1 MKEALYYLPL
11 KEKNK
16 VQCFLCPHQ
25 CIIDDGKTGICRT
38 RKNVEGKLFAL
49 VYDQFT
55 SVNLDP
61 IEKKPLYHFYPGREI
76 LSLGTVG
83 CNFKCKGCQNYG
95 ISQATVGEAPTK
107 TVTSDDAVRLAK
119 EYGSIGIAYTYN
131 EPLINFEYLLET
143 AHEAHKYNLKN
154 VLVTNGYI
162 NEEPLVN
169 LLPYIDAAD
178 VDVKS
183 FRNDFYKDYC
193 KAKLGDVLRTV
204 EIMVRQK
211 KHVEVTNLII
221 PTLNDSDSE
230 VEDLTDWLYSL
241 SDEIPLH
248 FSRYHPCYK
257 MTIKATPLA
266 TLERVRKIAQKK
278 LKHVYLGNVWE
289 KPESN
294 TYCPS
299 CKEILIE
306 RRGYHTRMV
315 GLAGESCKNCGE
327 KINIKVLDRKNGKI

>member
-11 KEKNK
+11 EEENR

-25 CIIDDGKTGICRT
+25 CIINDGKTGICRI
-38 RKNVEGKLFAL
+38 RKNVGGKLFAL

-83 CNFKCKGCQNYG
+83 CNFKCKGCQNYE
-95 ISQATVGEAPTK
+95 ISQAEMGEVPTR
-107 TVTSDDAVRLAK
+107 TVTSDDAIRLAK
-119 EYGSIGIAYTYN
+119 EYDSIGIAYTYN

-143 AHEAHKYNLKN
+143 AHQAQKYNLKN

-169 LLPYIDAAD
+169 LLPYTDAAN

-183 FRNDFYKDYC
+183 FRDDFYKDYC
-193 KAKLGDVLRTV
+193 KGRLGDVLRTV
-204 EIMVRQK
+204 EIMAGQK
-211 KHVEVTNLII
+211 KHVEVTNLVI

-230 VEDLTDWLYSL
+230 VEDLSDWLSSL

-248 FSRYHPCYK
+248 FSRYYPCYK
-257 MTIKATPLA
+257 MTIGATPLA
-266 TLERVRKIAQKK
+266 VLERLRRIAQKK
-278 LKHVYLGNVWE
+278 LKYVYLGNVWE

-294 TYCPS
+294 THCPN
-299 CKEILIE
+299 CKEVLIE
-306 RRGYHTRMV
+306 RRGYNTRVV
-315 GLAGESCKNCGE
+315 GLMGQSCRNCGE
-327 KINIKVLDRKNGKI
+327 RINIKI

>member
-1 MKEALYYLPL
+1 MKEALYYLRL
-11 KEKNK
+11 EKDNR

-55 SVNLDP
+55 SINMDP
-61 IEKKPLYHFYPGREI
+61 VEKKPLYHFYPGREI
-76 LSLGTVG
+76 LSLGTIG
-83 CNFKCKGCQNYG
+83 CNFKCRGCQNYE
-95 ISQATVGEAPTK
+95 ISQAEMGEVPTR

-119 EYGSIGIAYTYN
+119 EYDSIGIAYTYN

-143 AHEAHKYNLKN
+143 AHEAQKYDLKN

-169 LLPYIDAAD
+169 LLPYIDAAN

-193 KAKLGDVLRTV
+193 KGKLGDVLRTV
-204 EIMVRQK
+204 EIMVKNK
-211 KHVEVTNLII
+211 KHVEITNLVI

-230 VEDLTDWLYSL
+230 IEDLTDWLSSL

-248 FSRYHPCYK
+248 FSRYYPCYK
-257 MTIKATPLA
+257 MTIEATPLA
-266 TLERVRKIAQKK
+266 TLEKAKKIAQKK
-278 LKHVYLGNVWE
+278 LKYVYLGNVWE

-294 TYCPS
+294 TYCPI
-299 CKEILIE
+299 CKEVLIE
-306 RRGYHTRMV
+306 RRGYYTKVV
-315 GLAGESCKNCGE
+315 GLEGENCRKCGE
-327 KINIKVLDRKNGKI
+327 KINIKI

>member
-11 KEKNK
+11 GKENK

-25 CIIDDGKTGICRT
+25 CIINEGKTGICRT

-55 SVNLDP
+55 SVNMDP

-83 CNFKCKGCQNYG
+83 CNFKCQGCQNYE
-95 ISQATVGEAPTK
+95 ISQAEMGELPTR
-107 TVTSDDAVRLAK
+107 TVTSHDTIRLAK
-119 EYGSIGIAYTYN
+119 EYDSIGIAYTYN

-143 AHEAHKYNLKN
+143 AHQTQKYDLKN

-169 LLPYIDAAD
+169 LLPYIDAAN

-183 FRNDFYKDYC
+183 FRDDFYKDYC
-193 KAKLGDVLRTV
+193 RGKLGDVLRTV

-211 KHVEVTNLII
+211 KHVEITNLVI
-221 PTLNDSDSE
+221 PTFNDSDSE
-230 VEDLTDWLYSL
+230 VEDLTDWLSSL
-241 SDEIPLH
+241 SDQIPLH
-248 FSRYHPCYK
+248 FSRYYPCYK

-266 TLERVRKIAQKK
+266 TLERVRRIAQKK
-278 LKHVYLGNVWE
+278 LHYVYLGNVWE

-306 RRGYHTRMV
+306 RRGYHTKVV
-315 GLAGESCKNCGE
+315 GFEEGSCRNCGE
-327 KINIKVLDRKNGKI
+327 KINIRI

>member
-1 MKEALYYLPL
+1 MKEALYYMPI
-11 KEKNK
+11 EKDKK

-38 RKNVEGKLFAL
+38 RKNVGGKLFAL

-61 IEKKPLYHFYPGREI
+61 IEKKPLYHFYPGTEI
-76 LSLGTVG
+76 LSLGTLG
-83 CNFKCKGCQNYG
+83 CNFKCKGCQNYE
-95 ISQATVGEAPTK
+95 ISQATVGEVPTR
-107 TVTSDDAVRLAK
+107 TVTSDDAIRLAK
-119 EYGSIGIAYTYN
+119 EYKSVGIAYTYN

-143 AHEAHKYNLKN
+143 ASQAHKYDLKN

-169 LLPYIDAAD
+169 LLPYIDAAN

-183 FRNDFYKDYC
+183 FRNDFYRDYC
-193 KAKLGDVLRTV
+193 KGRLSDVLRTV

-211 KHVEVTNLII
+211 KHIEVTNLVI

-248 FSRYHPCYK
+248 FSRYYPCYK

-266 TLERVRKIAQKK
+266 ILERLRRIAQKK
-278 LKHVYLGNVWE
+278 LKYVYLGNVWE

-299 CKEILIE
+299 CKNIVIE
-306 RRGYHTRMV
+306 RRGYNTRV
-315 GLAGESCKNCGE
+315 AGLAGENCANCGT
-327 KINIKVLDRKNGKI
+327 KINIRI